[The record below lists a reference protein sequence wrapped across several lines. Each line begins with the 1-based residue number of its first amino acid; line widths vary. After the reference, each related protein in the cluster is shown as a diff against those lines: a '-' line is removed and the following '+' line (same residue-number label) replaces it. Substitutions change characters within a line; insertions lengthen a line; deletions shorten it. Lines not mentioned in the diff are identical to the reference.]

1 MPTSE
6 TIERPAWWG
15 LFVGSLREVSADRI
29 VLGSEMTLFLRPG
42 DTCPYAPGIH
52 VEVKYQRRG
61 PRLEVGQHR
70 GDGLAKEESHER
82 LARIRG
88 SRCPPGSLPRCSS
101 ANCHWGGNLGLPP
114 SAHTRAR
121 ARE

>member
-6 TIERPAWWG
+6 TIERPAWWR

-52 VEVKYQRRG
+52 VEVTYQRRG

-88 SRCPPGSLPRCSS
+88 SGVRRDPYHDAPRPT
-101 ANCHWGGNLGLPP
+101 ATG
-114 SAHTRAR
+114 AVT
-121 ARE
+121 